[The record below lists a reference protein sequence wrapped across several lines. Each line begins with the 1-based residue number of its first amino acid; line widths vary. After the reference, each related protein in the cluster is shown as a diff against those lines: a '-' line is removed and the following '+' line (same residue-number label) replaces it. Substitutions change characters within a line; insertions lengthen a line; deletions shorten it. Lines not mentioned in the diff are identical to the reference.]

1 MGSCCDNECA
11 ADIASVRQTG
21 VLRTVLGINLGMFG
35 VELVAGLLAGSIA
48 LLSDSA
54 DMLGDAWVYGL
65 SLYAI
70 SRGALW
76 KVRAAAAKAVV
87 MAAFG
92 LFVLAQL
99 VARLIHPHVPDSLI
113 MGWIGLAALLANTI
127 CFVLLY
133 RHRSEDLNMRSVWLC
148 SRNDLIANV
157 SVLAGALAVHW
168 TGSGWPDW
176 IVGGL
181 ICAVFLQS
189 AVSIGRAAR
198 REWRVLHEG
207 ATSLEPMASTLRRA
221 EPLGSATGDGPA
233 LGLTRERDRA

>member
-1 MGSCCDNECA
+1 MGPCCDNECA
-11 ADIASVRQTG
+11 ADDLAVRQSG
-21 VLRTVLGINLGMFG
+21 VLRTVLWINLGMFG
-35 VELVAGLLAGSIA
+35 VELTAGLLAGSIA

-70 SRGALW
+70 ARGALW
-76 KVRAAAAKAVV
+76 KVRAAAAKAA
-87 MAAFG
+87 MMGAFG
-92 LFVLAQL
+92 LFVLGQL
-99 VARLIHPHVPDSLI
+99 VMRLIHPHVPDSVT
-113 MGWIGLAALLANTI
+113 MGWIGICALLANTI

-133 RHRSEDLNMRSVWLC
+133 RHRGEDLNMRSVWLC
-148 SRNDLIANV
+148 SRNDLVANV
-157 SVLAGALAVHW
+157 SVLAGALAVYW

-189 AVSIGRAAR
+189 AVAIGRASR
-198 REWRVLHEG
+198 REWLMLRVQAL
-207 ATSLEPMASTLRRA
+207 ALEPAAGKAVL
-221 EPLGSATGDGPA
+221 EPA